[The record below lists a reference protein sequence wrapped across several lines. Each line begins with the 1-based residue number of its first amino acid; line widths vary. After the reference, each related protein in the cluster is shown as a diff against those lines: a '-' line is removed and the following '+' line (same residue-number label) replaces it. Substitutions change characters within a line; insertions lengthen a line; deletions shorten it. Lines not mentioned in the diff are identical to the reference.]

1 MNRAYSTFEIKS
13 VNDEQRIIEG
23 IATTPT
29 PDRAND
35 IVELDGIDYALPLPF
50 LYQHNSRQPIGQ
62 VVDAKIVKNEMR
74 VRIEMASAGVATF
87 IDEAWSLIKAGLIRG
102 LSIGFRSIED
112 AYNRDTGGVHFIKTE
127 WIELSAVTIPMNAE
141 ATILSV
147 KSADSQL
154 LAASGHQAATV
165 VRLGKTAIPPGVP
178 GLTGRKNMTIK
189 EQTVQFENKRAA
201 SAARME
207 ALMTKAGDE
216 GRTLDET
223 ENAEYDGLGSEI
235 KTIDGHLLRLKE
247 HEKTLIVKAT
257 AVLPAAGT
265 DPAAGAGV
273 RRNETISVKSM
284 LPKGTLFSRWVMAQ
298 VAAKGNQF
306 LACDIAK
313 AQYPDTPEIEMI
325 LRAGVNAGTSTS
337 TTFASTLIP
346 GAQQMVNE
354 FLELLRPA
362 SIIGRVPGFTH
373 VPANCIVPIQTG
385 GGTGNWVGET
395 LPKPVSALA
404 FSSATLRWA
413 KAVVLTVL
421 SDELMRFSNPSAE
434 AIVRNS
440 IVKDLSNF
448 IDAQFVGNTI
458 ESVNVSPAGIRWN
471 STTAAAT
478 GVTAAAFLTDF
489 RTALGTFITAKNN
502 LSDIVILMSSTVAMN
517 ISTLQTSNG
526 VYIYP
531 DLDMVTGGNI
541 LGIPVVVSEAVG
553 TNIIFLVAPEILLAD
568 DGGVMIDASNQASIL
583 MDDAPNASP
592 TTTALVSL
600 YQRNLVAI
608 RTEQY
613 ITWKKARSTSTYF
626 ISSAAY
632 TG

>member
-1 MNRAYSTFEIKS
+1 MNRAYSVLSIKS
-13 VNDEQRIIEG
+13 VNDQQRIIEG

-35 IVELDGIDYALPLPF
+35 VVELDGIDYSLPLPF

-62 VVDAKIVKNEMR
+62 VVDAKVVKNEMR
-74 VRIEMASAGVATF
+74 VTMQMAPSGVATF

-112 AYNRDTGGVHFIKTE
+112 AFDRETGGIHFIRTE

-147 KSADSQL
+147 KSADTAS
-154 LAASGHQAATV
+154 LAVCGRQASPV
-165 VRLGKTAIPPGVP
+165 VRLDKTATPPGLP

-189 EQTVQFENKRAA
+189 EQIIQFENKRAA

-207 ALMTKAGDE
+207 ALMAKAGDE
-216 GRTLDET
+216 GRTLNET
-223 ENAEYDGLGSEI
+223 ETTEYDTLGTEI
-235 KTIDGHLLRLKE
+235 KEIDAHLVRLKD
-247 HEKTLIVKAT
+247 HEKTLVAKA
-257 AVLPAAGT
+257 VEVPAITT
-265 DPAAGAGV
+265 DPSRPPQQI
-273 RRNETISVKSM
+273 RRVEPISVKSM
-284 LPKGTLFSRWVMAQ
+284 QPKGTIFSRWVLSQ
-298 VAAKGNQF
+298 IHAKGDMYR
-306 LACDIAK
+306 AADIAK
-313 AQYPDTPEIEMI
+313 EKYPDNPEVELI
-325 LRAGVNAGTSTS
+325 LRAGVNAGTSTGY
-337 TTFASTLIP
+337 STLIP

-362 SIIGRVPGFTH
+362 TILGKVPGFTH

-385 GGTGNWVGET
+385 GGTGNWVGEG

-421 SDELMRFSNPSAE
+421 SDEVVRFSSPNAE
-434 AIVRNS
+434 TVVRNS
-440 IVKDLSNF
+440 IAKDLSNF
-448 IDAQFVGNTI
+448 LDAQFVGNTI

-471 STTAAAT
+471 ASTGAAT
-478 GVTAAAFLTDF
+478 GVTAAAFLADF
-489 RTALGTFITAKNN
+489 RTALGTFITAKNA

-517 ISTLQTSNG
+517 ISTLQTSQG

-531 DLDMVTGGNI
+531 NLDMVNGGSI

-553 TNIIFLVAPEILLAD
+553 TNIIFLVAPEILMAD
-568 DGGVMIDASNQASIL
+568 DGGIMVDASNQASIL

-600 YQRNLVAI
+600 YQRNLTAI

-613 ITWKKARSTSTYF
+613 ITWKKARSTSVYF
-626 ISSAAY
+626 ISNAAY